1 MQVERGLFQI
11 AMTEQQLDRAQIGSG
26 FEQMSGKAVPQ
37 SVRMDLISQSGSCS
51 SPPASLPDDF
61 AGNGPFPGVPTVARK
76 QPEFR
81 SLPESSNVAPQF
93 IQEFRAEH
101 DIAVFAALSALDVDV
116 HSLAIDIAHLQ
127 MRQFG
132 TPQSGGIQ
140 SHQEDAVEHGWEPH
154 R

>member
-11 AMTEQQLDRAQIGSG
+11 AMTEQQLDGAQIGSR

-51 SPPASLPDDF
+51 SFPTSLPDDL

-81 SLPESSNVAPQF
+81 SLSQSAKVVPQF
-93 IQEFRAEH
+93 LQEFWAEH
-101 DIAVFAALSALDVDV
+101 DITVFATLSALDVNN
-116 HSLAIDIAHLQ
+116 HSLAIDIA
-127 MRQFG
+127 
-132 TPQSGGIQ
+132 
-140 SHQEDAVEHGWEPH
+140 
-154 R
+154 